1 MNFFNT
7 FFTEKNLTEETYEVT
22 SANGT
27 PNLIPTSAVID
38 AIKRTQGTEAQQIE
52 KILRQIDFANATVAS
67 QEDTIAGGGASAG
80 VGYTTT
86 SSYTPT
92 TTSSS
97 SGY

>member
-52 KILRQIDFANATVAS
+52 KILRQIDFANGNVHHFLKH
-67 QEDTIAGGGASAG
+67 IAPGLAIDF
-80 VGYTTT
+80 
-86 SSYTPT
+86 
-92 TTSSS
+92 
-97 SGY
+97 